1 MKVVGVWMSEAKA
14 DSIGL
19 STLLHERSDLLFRKI
34 NPFTNISEQGPFDVI
49 LHKIPEFLNCDSTTS
64 SQNVIKD
71 FINYSETNPNV
82 IYIDPPI
89 SLRCLL
95 TRFDQFSMLRDLVG
109 VWSIRKEIFVPKFCL
124 LSKNDPT
131 ELCEAGI
138 SYPVVCKSLM
148 AHGQDSVHEIAI
160 VFDDSGLNNLR
171 YPIFV
176 QQFINHNGKVL
187 KLFVIGDYSC
197 VTEVPSIKNQEN
209 STDKTP
215 IFFHSHS
222 VSKDGCQSPLSESS
236 SFSNKQTICSYDKPL
251 FNMLANEI
259 RKSLKIDLF
268 GIDLICETD
277 NSTPDTLS
285 KPNRYAIID
294 LNIFPSYKNVHGF
307 LFYLENLIR
316 GKLCLPLLSKDTND
330 VQK

>member
-1 MKVVGVWMSEAKA
+1 
-14 DSIGL
+14 
-19 STLLHERSDLLFRKI
+19 
-34 NPFTNISEQGPFDVI
+34 
-49 LHKIPEFLNCDSTTS
+49 
-64 SQNVIKD
+64 
-71 FINYSETNPNV
+71 
-82 IYIDPPI
+82 
-89 SLRCLL
+89 
-95 TRFDQFSMLRDLVG
+95 MLRDLVG
-109 VWSIRKEIFVPKFCL
+109 VWSII
-124 LSKNDPT
+124 
-131 ELCEAGI
+131 
-138 SYPVVCKSLM
+138 CKSLM

-294 LNIFPSYKNVHGF
+294 LNIFPS
-307 LFYLENLIR
+307 
-316 GKLCLPLLSKDTND
+316 
-330 VQK
+330 Q

>member
-209 STDKTP
+209 SKCG
-215 IFFHSHS
+215 IVAHSCGFFS
-222 VSKDGCQSPLSESS
+222 
-236 SFSNKQTICSYDKPL
+236 
-251 FNMLANEI
+251 MLKI
-259 RKSLKIDLF
+259 KSLVKIT
-268 GIDLICETD
+268 LILSVHPPNKLKFLD
-277 NSTPDTLS
+277 STYS
-285 KPNRYAIID
+285 
-294 LNIFPSYKNVHGF
+294 
-307 LFYLENLIR
+307 
-316 GKLCLPLLSKDTND
+316 
-330 VQK
+330 

>member
-1 MKVVGVWMSEAKA
+1 
-14 DSIGL
+14 
-19 STLLHERSDLLFRKI
+19 I

-64 SQNVIKD
+64 N
-71 FINYSETNPNV
+71 
-82 IYIDPPI
+82 PPI

-138 SYPVVCKSLM
+138 SYPVVGVCKSLM

-209 STDKTP
+209 SIYKEGGLYERG
-215 IFFHSHS
+215 S
-222 VSKDGCQSPLSESS
+222 VSQGVSS

-294 LNIFPSYKNVHGF
+294 LNIFPSQLQECAWVLI
-307 LFYLENLIR
+307 LFREFNQ
-316 GKLCLPLLSKDTND
+316 GKTLSASTF
-330 VQK
+330 

>member
-19 STLLHERSDLLFRKI
+19 STLLHERSLARSDLLFRKI

-294 LNIFPSYKNVHGF
+294 LNIFPSQLQECAWVLI
-307 LFYLENLIR
+307 LFREFNQ
-316 GKLCLPLLSKDTND
+316 GKTLSASTF
-330 VQK
+330 